1 MNIHSNSKIL
11 LGTGNLAK
19 QETLRWLLDGLSLRC
34 FTPSDLGLTTVP
46 DETGSTHLEIACQ
59 KALQWSATTSM
70 LVIASDG
77 GLTVPSLG
85 DCWESRFTHRFAGQD
100 ASDEDRVKQL
110 LELMKSFTGQDR
122 KASWIESIAIAD
134 HTEVLTSWEITGADG
149 LISNDPVE
157 DTGIPGFWVFSIWFI
172 PQFGKY
178 YNQLTTFEKETINDH
193 WGQLKRNVQAFFQ
206 KRSV

>member
-110 LELMKSFTGQDR
+110 LELMKSFTGEDR

-193 WGQLKRNVQAFFQ
+193 WSQLKRNVQAFFQ

>member
-19 QETLRWLLDGLSLRC
+19 QETLRWLLDGLYLRC

-59 KALQWSATTSM
+59 KALEWSTTASM

-85 DCWESRFTHRFAGQD
+85 DNWESRFTHRFAGQD

-110 LELMKSFTGQDR
+110 LELMKSFTGEDR

>member
-1 MNIHSNSKIL
+1 MKIQSNSKIL

-178 YNQLTTFEKETINDH
+178 YNQLTTSEKETINDH

>member
-110 LELMKSFTGQDR
+110 LELMKSFTGEDR

-157 DTGIPGFWVFSIWFI
+157 DTGIRGFWGFSIWFI

>member
-110 LELMKSFTGQDR
+110 LELMKSFTGEDR

-157 DTGIPGFWVFSIWFI
+157 DTDIPGFWVFSIWFI

>member
-110 LELMKSFTGQDR
+110 LELMKSFTGEDR

-206 KRSV
+206 KRPV

>member
-110 LELMKSFTGQDR
+110 LELMKSFTGEDR

-157 DTGIPGFWVFSIWFI
+157 DTGIRGFWVFSIWFI

>member
-100 ASDEDRVKQL
+100 ASDEDRIKQL
-110 LELMKSFTGQDR
+110 LKLMNSFTGEDR

-134 HTEVLTSWEITGADG
+134 HDEVLTSWEITGADG

>member
-110 LELMKSFTGQDR
+110 LELMKSFTGEDR

-149 LISNDPVE
+149 LISNDPIE

>member
-34 FTPSDLGLTTVP
+34 FTPADLGLTTVP

-85 DCWESRFTHRFAGQD
+85 DCWESRFTHRFAGQA
-100 ASDEDRVKQL
+100 ASDKDRINQL
-110 LELMKSFTGQDR
+110 LELMKSFTGEDR
-122 KASWIESIAIAD
+122 TASWIESIALAD

>member
-59 KALQWSATTSM
+59 KALQWSATSSM

-110 LELMKSFTGQDR
+110 LELMKSFTGEDR

>member
-100 ASDEDRVKQL
+100 ASDEDRIKQL
-110 LELMKSFTGQDR
+110 LELMNSFTGEDR

>member
-110 LELMKSFTGQDR
+110 LELMKSFTGEDR

-134 HTEVLTSWEITGADG
+134 NAEVLTSWEITGADG
-149 LISNDPVE
+149 LISNDPVK

>member
-110 LELMKSFTGQDR
+110 LELMKSFTGEDR
-122 KASWIESIAIAD
+122 QASWIESIAIAD
-134 HTEVLTSWEITGADG
+134 NAEVLTSWEITGADG

-206 KRSV
+206 KPSV

>member
-110 LELMKSFTGQDR
+110 LELMKSFTGEDR

-134 HTEVLTSWEITGADG
+134 HTEVLTSWEITGAEG

>member
-46 DETGSTHLEIACQ
+46 DETGSTHVEIACQ

-110 LELMKSFTGQDR
+110 LELMKSFTGEDR

-172 PQFGKY
+172 PKFGKY
-178 YNQLTTFEKETINDH
+178 YNQLTTSEKETINDH

>member
-19 QETLRWLLDGLSLRC
+19 QATLRWLLDGLSLRC

-110 LELMKSFTGQDR
+110 LELMKSFTGEDR

>member
-34 FTPSDLGLTTVP
+34 FTPTDLGLTTVP

-59 KALQWSATTSM
+59 KALEWSTTASM

-110 LELMKSFTGQDR
+110 LELMKSFTGEER

>member
-1 MNIHSNSKIL
+1 MKIQSNSKIL
-11 LGTGNLAK
+11 LGTGNIAK

-110 LELMKSFTGQDR
+110 LELMKSFTGEDR

-178 YNQLTTFEKETINDH
+178 YNQLTTSEKETINDH

-206 KRSV
+206 KRPV

>member
-19 QETLRWLLDGLSLRC
+19 QETLRWLLDGLYLRC

-100 ASDEDRVKQL
+100 ASDEDRVIQL
-110 LELMKSFTGQDR
+110 LELMKSFTGEDR

-178 YNQLTTFEKETINDH
+178 YNQLTTSQKETINDH

>member
-19 QETLRWLLDGLSLRC
+19 QATLRWLLDGLSLRC

-110 LELMKSFTGQDR
+110 LELMKSFTGEDR
-122 KASWIESIAIAD
+122 KASWIESIAIPD

-193 WGQLKRNVQAFFQ
+193 WSQLKRNVQAFFQ
-206 KRSV
+206 KRSA

>member
-110 LELMKSFTGQDR
+110 LELMKSFTGEDR

-149 LISNDPVE
+149 LIANDPVE

-206 KRSV
+206 KRPV

>member
-19 QETLRWLLDGLSLRC
+19 QETLRWLLDGSSLRC
-34 FTPSDLGLTTVP
+34 FTPADLGLTTVP

-110 LELMKSFTGQDR
+110 LELMKSFTGEDR

-134 HTEVLTSWEITGADG
+134 HTEVLTSWEITGAEG

>member
-100 ASDEDRVKQL
+100 ASDEDRVIQL
-110 LELMKSFTGQDR
+110 LELMKSFTGEDR

-178 YNQLTTFEKETINDH
+178 YNQLTTFEKEAINDH

>member
-1 MNIHSNSKIL
+1 MKIQSNSKIL

-34 FTPSDLGLTTVP
+34 FTPADLGLTTVP

-59 KALQWSATTSM
+59 KALQWSTTASM

-85 DCWESRFTHRFAGQD
+85 DNWESRFTHRFAGQD
-100 ASDEDRVKQL
+100 ATDEDRIKL
-110 LELMKSFTGQDR
+110 LLKLMNSFTDEDR
-122 KASWIESIAIAD
+122 KASWIESVAIAD
-134 HTEVLTSWEITGADG
+134 HAEVLTSWEITGADG
-149 LISNDPVE
+149 LISNDPGE
-157 DTGIPGFWVFSIWFI
+157 DTSIPGFWVFSIWFI
-172 PQFGKY
+172 PKFGKY
-178 YNQLTTFEKETINDH
+178 YNQLTTSEKETINDH

-206 KRSV
+206 KRSA

>member
-1 MNIHSNSKIL
+1 MNIHYNSKIL

-85 DCWESRFTHRFAGQD
+85 DYWESRFTHRFAGQD
-100 ASDEDRVKQL
+100 ASDEDRIKQL
-110 LELMKSFTGQDR
+110 LELMNSFTGEDR
-122 KASWIESIAIAD
+122 KASWIESIAIAAHD
-134 HTEVLTSWEITGADG
+134 EVLTSWEITGADG
-149 LISNDPVE
+149 LISNDPGE
-157 DTGIPGFWVFSIWFI
+157 DTGMQGFWVFSIWFI

-178 YNQLTTFEKETINDH
+178 YNQLTTSEKETINDH

>member
-1 MNIHSNSKIL
+1 MKIQSNSKIL

-34 FTPSDLGLTTVP
+34 FTPADLGLTTVP

-110 LELMKSFTGQDR
+110 LELMKSFTGEDR

-178 YNQLTTFEKETINDH
+178 YNQLTTSQKETINDH

>member
-110 LELMKSFTGQDR
+110 LELMKSFTGEDR

>member
-110 LELMKSFTGQDR
+110 LELMKSFTGEDR

-206 KRSV
+206 KPSV